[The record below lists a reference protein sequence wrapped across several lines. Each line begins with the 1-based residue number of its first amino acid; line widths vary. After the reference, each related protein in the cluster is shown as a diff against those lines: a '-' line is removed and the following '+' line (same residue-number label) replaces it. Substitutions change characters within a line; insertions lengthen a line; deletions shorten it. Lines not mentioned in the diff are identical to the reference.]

1 MGETGLACLSN
12 TKLVCVPIL
21 RGGYRAAMATST
33 RRTVP
38 WDRPLLAACL
48 APLGLVYRFVM
59 FCRRRLYAMGVLT
72 SHDLGVPVLSVGNL
86 TVGGTG
92 KSPMIDALLTRIAAQ
107 GKRAMVLSRGYGA
120 AIDLEGVILNDE
132 GHMLRRKHPEHVHV
146 QGVNRVAAAQHALR
160 SENVDVVLLDDGA
173 QHLRVRRDCDL
184 LLFDGGELI
193 APMRCLPAGPWR
205 ESVTSVRSASL
216 AIVTGRFADEGVA
229 ILRELQISE
238 VVVALRIPQR
248 TTSLDGSDPADLEKT
263 NGARVGLVSAIGRPD
278 SFRRTAIAAGFKV
291 EWCLDFADHDALSR
305 SALKTVDSMFE
316 SNPVDFLLTTSKDAV
331 KLTESALS
339 WRVLEIDLEFAHGWG
354 PIDSLL
360 EDMIGGRRA

>member
-184 LLFDGGELI
+184 LHFMHDYCMWTALGAKKNSARGVPPRLALKGASFT
-193 APMRCLPAGPWR
+193 PAYWR
-205 ESVTSVRSASL
+205 VRH
-216 AIVTGRFADEGVA
+216 
-229 ILRELQISE
+229 
-238 VVVALRIPQR
+238 
-248 TTSLDGSDPADLEKT
+248 
-263 NGARVGLVSAIGRPD
+263 VGLIDMQRQ
-278 SFRRTAIAAGFKV
+278 AGTR
-291 EWCLDFADHDALSR
+291 LS
-305 SALKTVDSMFE
+305 
-316 SNPVDFLLTTSKDAV
+316 
-331 KLTESALS
+331 
-339 WRVLEIDLEFAHGWG
+339 FAHGRRW
-354 PIDSLL
+354 
-360 EDMIGGRRA
+360 RRASRITSGSSRKWRRRGGARCGSPARRRCTWHTS